1 MSTVYETQPHF
12 VAYLDLLAGK
22 HLIKAEEDESLNR
35 MHSLLQVA
43 KDSGA
48 HSANAI
54 FPKCKI
60 KIFSDNIIIA
70 CRLTGDPA
78 KDYSRI
84 LSAFMLVS
92 AIQIVGLEITIT
104 RLEGKFKLSQNKDEA
119 DRLGAAEHV
128 AQRGHADLAERMRG
142 R

>member
-1 MSTVYETQPHF
+1 MSTAYETQPHF

-22 HLIKAEEDESLNR
+22 HLIKSEEDESLNR

-48 HSANAI
+48 HSSNAI
-54 FPKCKI
+54 FPKCKM

-84 LSAFMLVS
+84 LSAFMLVYAATWS
-92 AIQIVGLEITIT
+92 DAVG
-104 RLEGKFKLSQNKDEA
+104 FALSLACIGWIWMSQRRA
-119 DRLGAAEHV
+119 VAA
-128 AQRGHADLAERMRG
+128 
-142 R
+142 